1 MKECGP
7 QAGFDA
13 QTYQIKVRGRL
24 DEHWSQ
30 WLGGLA
36 LTYDEHENTVLT
48 GQVADQPALYGLLNK
63 LRDMGLPLLLV
74 RRIVQ
79 EPGLDSSN
87 KEDAMESEQQTTGA
101 IEQKASIK

>member
-1 MKECGP
+1 MKECDP
-7 QAGFDA
+7 QAGVDDA

-36 LTYDEHENTVLT
+36 LTHDEHNDTLLT

-74 RRIVQ
+74 KRIA
-79 EPGLDSSN
+79 
-87 KEDAMESEQQTTGA
+87 K
-101 IEQKASIK
+101 K